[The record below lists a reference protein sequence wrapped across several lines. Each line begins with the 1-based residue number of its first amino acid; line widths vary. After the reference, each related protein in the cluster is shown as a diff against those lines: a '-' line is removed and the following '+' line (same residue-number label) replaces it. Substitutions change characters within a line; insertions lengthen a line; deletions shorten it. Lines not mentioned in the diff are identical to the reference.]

1 MMPGVPG
8 GPVPGAAGPGNRPPS
23 NLTGFATVMPEVQ
36 QRQVMEQARAR
47 ADAEQRASGHMGK
60 VTQGE
65 VVGLAGIGLAGHMDV
80 HKVAAAKMHM
90 GNGNGNNHSVS
101 PSPKV
106 VAAAM
111 HGGPSPIN
119 GAAAGPPPAVNSP
132 RPLQTASQGV
142 GK

>member
-1 MMPGVPG
+1 MMPG
-8 GPVPGAAGPGNRPPS
+8 GNRTPS

-65 VVGLAGIGLAGHMDV
+65 VVGLAGIGLGGHMDV
-80 HKVAAAKMHM
+80 HKVAAAKMQM
-90 GNGNGNNHSVS
+90 GNHHSMS

-106 VAAAM
+106 PM
-111 HGGPSPIN
+111 QHGGPSPVN
-119 GAAAGPPPAVNSP
+119 GVAPSQPPSKVAVSPIPAPPSNTASPAPAGQGLIKPAV
-132 RPLQTASQGV
+132 
-142 GK
+142 

>member
-1 MMPGVPG
+1 
-8 GPVPGAAGPGNRPPS
+8 
-23 NLTGFATVMPEVQ
+23 MPEVQ

-80 HKVAAAKMHM
+80 HKVAAAKMQM
-90 GNGNGNNHSVS
+90 GNHNNGNGNNGHSVS

-106 VAAAM
+106 AAM
-111 HGGPSPIN
+111 QGGMN
-119 GAAAGPPPAVNSP
+119 GGGIPTPGGPPPSAMDSP
-132 RPLQTASQGV
+132 RPMQAGPVSASASPAPQAG
-142 GK
+142 